1 MDRLVCASV
10 TAGVSGV
17 FGYRGFD
24 NPVKK
29 DGHLVILYGN
39 LAETGA
45 VAKIS
50 GKEGLRFEGKA
61 KVYDS
66 EEKALQAILN
76 DKIKKGDVI
85 VIRYEGPKGGPG
97 MREMLSPTS
106 AIMGKGLGKEVALI
120 TDGRFS
126 GGSHGF
132 VVGHV
137 TPEAAEGGLLGLVK
151 SGDKIVIDAEN
162 RTLDL
167 KVPKTEINKRRKK
180 WKAPKPQYKR
190 GVLAKYAK
198 LVSSAHLG
206 AVTDA

>member
-1 MDRLVCASV
+1 M
-10 TAGVSGV
+10 
-17 FGYRGFD
+17 
-24 NPVKK
+24 
-29 DGHLVILYGN
+29 
-39 LAETGA
+39 
-45 VAKIS
+45 
-50 GKEGLRFEGKA
+50 
-61 KVYDS
+61 
-66 EEKALQAILN
+66 
-76 DKIKKGDVI
+76 
-85 VIRYEGPKGGPG
+85 
-97 MREMLSPTS
+97 
-106 AIMGKGLGKEVALI
+106 
-120 TDGRFS
+120 
-126 GGSHGF
+126 
-132 VVGHV
+132 GHV